1 MKNFG
6 QILKIKEFRQELAE
20 QAVLARHRSLEE
32 ATRAE
37 ADAGRRLEE
46 YRDYA
51 QQQERRIYR
60 NLCSK
65 AVRLRDIEDVHAQVL
80 AMRQRERTHEDDLHS
95 AEERRGDEE
104 TQLEEERDVLR
115 IARQTHD
122 KFVQLADVFEA
133 ESRECE
139 ERREEGEIEEAAE
152 VLHSLHA
159 NARNLI

>member
-1 MKNFG
+1 
-6 QILKIKEFRQELAE
+6 
-20 QAVLARHRSLEE
+20 
-32 ATRAE
+32 
-37 ADAGRRLEE
+37 
-46 YRDYA
+46 
-51 QQQERRIYR
+51 
-60 NLCSK
+60 
-65 AVRLRDIEDVHAQVL
+65 
-80 AMRQRERTHEDDLHS
+80 
-95 AEERRGDEE
+95 
-104 TQLEEERDVLR
+104 VLR